1 MMKCW
6 LIWHITIQHNMMYV
20 LLDEF
25 GWPFIQLIHNK
36 CCQKRYA
43 IFLFYDIDIKS
54 WLIYNYSVLSLD
66 RMACGYAYYAISFG
80 VEQLSGSIYLNMF
93 LLSIVEIPA
102 TLLTWW
108 LNNWYIYIFSFV
120 NHTIKSKYHL
130 NFTFCF
136 GLQTDKYIIT
146 CIVFGVNYE
155 FQR

>member
-1 MMKCW
+1 MMF
-6 LIWHITIQHNMMYV
+6 V

-43 IFLFYDIDIKS
+43 IFLLYDIDIKS

-108 LNNWYIYIFSFV
+108 LNNWYLYILSFFKLIILLKP
-120 NHTIKSKYHL
+120 NTTHYL
-130 NFTFCF
+130 
-136 GLQTDKYIIT
+136 YINKVWRQHH
-146 CIVFGVNYE
+146 IVHVRLF
-155 FQR
+155 F